1 MDSKFETI
9 VSCWLMYKL
18 IFQFDIRLTSI
29 VVIQPV
35 SFCIGFGCSELVHD
49 LGDLWTKRCPGFFLS
64 SHGRVCVALI
74 GKKMG

>member
-1 MDSKFETI
+1 MLGLHLLLSLSLYHFAL
-9 VSCWLMYKL
+9 V
-18 IFQFDIRLTSI
+18 
-29 VVIQPV
+29 
-35 SFCIGFGCSELVHD
+35 FGCSELVRD